1 MELFLNLLW
10 FALSLAALWIWRSR
24 WVSEAVSLH
33 SDPWRQWTAFSCAAV
48 LMFFVVSLSDDLR
61 AEYPL
66 FDESSTSRRPPADID
81 AHHGAP
87 SSPTHG
93 PASASAILPALTASF
108 VPVVSALDAPPA
120 PVYASSVLLRLS
132 SGRSPPFRTQS

>member
-24 WVSEAVSLH
+24 WVSEAAFSH

-66 FDESSTSRRPPADID
+66 FDESSTSRRPSANID
-81 AHHGAP
+81 AQHGAL

-93 PASASAILPALTASF
+93 PASALAILPAFAAPF
-108 VPVVSALDAPPA
+108 VPVISALDVPPA
-120 PVYASSVLLRLS
+120 PAHASSVLLRLS
-132 SGRSPPFRTQS
+132 SGRSPPFRAES